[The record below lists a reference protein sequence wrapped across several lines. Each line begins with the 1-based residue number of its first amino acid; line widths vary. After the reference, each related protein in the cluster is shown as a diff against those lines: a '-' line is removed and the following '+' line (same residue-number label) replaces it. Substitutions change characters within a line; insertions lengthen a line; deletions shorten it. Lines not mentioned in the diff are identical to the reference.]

1 MILLP
6 RKASGHAT
14 LQEKES
20 PRLALPCPELNC
32 LLRKRGDG
40 EHPEVRAGAAFL
52 PLSGWWREL
61 VKTVSG
67 RETSHGSQMPATP
80 LYSEIF

>member
-14 LQEKES
+14 LEEKES

-32 LLRKRGDG
+32 LLRKRGEG
-40 EHPEVRAGAAFL
+40 EHTEVRVGAAFL
-52 PLSGWWREL
+52 PLSG
-61 VKTVSG
+61 
-67 RETSHGSQMPATP
+67 
-80 LYSEIF
+80 